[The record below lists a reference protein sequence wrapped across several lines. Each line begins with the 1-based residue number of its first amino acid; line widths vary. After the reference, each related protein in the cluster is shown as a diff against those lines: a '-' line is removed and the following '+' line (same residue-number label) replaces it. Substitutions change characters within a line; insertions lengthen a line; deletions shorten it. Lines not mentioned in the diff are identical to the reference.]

1 MLLDLAELLR
11 ERELI
16 ILAQVLVPE
25 DEDVM
30 LTERS
35 KDGREEIRWKP
46 PREIRPGDRSAAG
59 CRHSRPDRGAIYCAA
74 SERQLVHCC
83 WLLIAAGPASMTRSA
98 IGGKPGAR

>member
-35 KDGREEIRWKP
+35 KDGREEIRRQP

-59 CRHSRPDRGAIYCAA
+59 H
-74 SERQLVHCC
+74 
-83 WLLIAAGPASMTRSA
+83 
-98 IGGKPGAR
+98 